1 MWGGGGRCSGMILE
15 LLTLCCFSERMLQR
29 RGKQS
34 NHTLSARA
42 VSMWHSWAV
51 ANRNW
56 TVLVD
61 RIDSITLDWRMIRC
75 ARAALRV
82 RLVACSSPFWSTV
95 PTLWRS
101 ISRSSYKHHNKQ
113 SNILHTIPL
122 RILGLTQL
130 LTDEYQGYLLG
141 GKVGWCKGLT
151 SLPPSSAKCIA
162 ILGASTSWSPN
173 GLPRPV
179 TGWP

>member
-1 MWGGGGRCSGMILE
+1 
-15 LLTLCCFSERMLQR
+15 MLQR

-34 NHTLSARA
+34 SHTLSASA

-75 ARAALRV
+75 ARAAFRV
-82 RLVACSSPFWSTV
+82 RLVGCSSPFWSTD

-101 ISRSSYKHHNKQ
+101 ISRSSYTLHNKQ
-113 SNILHTIPL
+113 GVNFCTRFVWESKQCVRNKQKETKYKKKLSI
-122 RILGLTQL
+122 
-130 LTDEYQGYLLG
+130 
-141 GKVGWCKGLT
+141 
-151 SLPPSSAKCIA
+151 
-162 ILGASTSWSPN
+162 
-173 GLPRPV
+173 
-179 TGWP
+179 